1 MNSGQEMSKAKFI
14 NQKLGKR
21 TDRKAQLLKARLKAQ
36 PPASSKRPMKPADP
50 KGPSR

>member
-1 MNSGQEMSKAKFI
+1 MSKGKFI

-21 TDRKAQLLKARLKAQ
+21 TDRKAQLLKARLKVQ
-36 PPASSKRPMKPADP
+36 PPVKSKRPMKTADP

>member
-1 MNSGQEMSKAKFI
+1 MNSGQEMSKGKFI

-36 PPASSKRPMKPADP
+36 PQVKSKRPVKPADP

>member
-1 MNSGQEMSKAKFI
+1 MSKGKFI

-21 TDRKAQLLKARLKAQ
+21 TDRKSELLKARLKAER
-36 PPASSKRPMKPADP
+36 PAKSKRLVKYVDP